1 MTAARRKAATKT
13 AVARRKAKAPA
24 ARKVA
29 AKRPVAKKSAG
40 KPAATKDAVG
50 KRPAAKP
57 AAKRPAVKKP
67 AVKKPAAKK
76 PAVKKAAT
84 GKASAGKAPATS
96 KPAARANA
104 TRGATSSIGTLMTY
118 ALWLELDAVERYREL
133 ADAME
138 MHNNRDVSE
147 LFRKMSTIE
156 GRHADK
162 IMKQMGWTRVPPLPQ
177 GAAPW
182 PGFES
187 PETVAHDDVHYL
199 MQPYHALAL
208 ALKGEERAHRF
219 FESLA
224 RAATTPAVKRAA
236 IEMAEEEREHVELVR
251 AWMAKVPRPDDDW
264 NDDPDPPRYTD

>member
-1 MTAARRKAATKT
+1 VTAARRKAATKT

-29 AKRPVAKKSAG
+29 AKRPAAKKTAG
-40 KPAATKDAVG
+40 KPAARKAAVG
-50 KRPAAKP
+50 
-57 AAKRPAVKKP
+57 KRPAVKKP
-67 AVKKPAAKK
+67 AVKPAAKK

-84 GKASAGKAPATS
+84 GKAPAGKAPATS
-96 KPAARANA
+96 KPAARTNA

-208 ALKGEERAHRF
+208 ALKGEERAYRF
-219 FESLA
+219 FDALA

-236 IEMAEEEREHVELVR
+236 VEMAEEEREHVELVR

-264 NDDPDPPRYTD
+264 RDDPDPPRYTD

>member
-1 MTAARRKAATKT
+1 MTAARKKASTKT
-13 AVARRKAKAPA
+13 AVAGSSAKAPA

-29 AKRPVAKKSAG
+29 AKKRAAG
-40 KPAATKDAVG
+40 KPAAG
-50 KRPAAKP
+50 
-57 AAKRPAVKKP
+57 
-67 AVKKPAAKK
+67 KPAAKK
-76 PAVKKAAT
+76 VAARKPVAKKPVAKKRPATKPTVKKHV
-84 GKASAGKAPATS
+84 ASEAPAAKS
-96 KPAARANA
+96 RAKAKPAARASVA
-104 TRGATSSIGTLMTY
+104 RGATSSIGTLMTY

-156 GRHADK
+156 GKHVDK
-162 IMKQMGWTRVPPLPQ
+162 IMKQMGWTKVPPLPQ

-187 PETVAHDDVHYL
+187 PETAAHDDVHYL

>member
-1 MTAARRKAATKT
+1 VTAARRKTAAKT
-13 AVARRKAKAPA
+13 AVARSRTKAAE

-29 AKRPVAKKSAG
+29 AKRPAAKTTAG
-40 KPAATKDAVG
+40 KPAARKVAVG
-50 KRPAAKP
+50 NRPATKPAVKRPAV
-57 AAKRPAVKKP
+57 KRPAVKKP
-67 AVKKPAAKK
+67 A
-76 PAVKKAAT
+76 T
-84 GKASAGKAPATS
+84 GKAPAGKAPAKS
-96 KPAARANA
+96 KPVARAVA

-138 MHNNRDVSE
+138 MHNNRDVSD

-162 IMKQMGWTRVPPLPQ
+162 IMKQMGWTKVPPLPQ

-219 FESLA
+219 FDTLA

-236 IEMAEEEREHVELVR
+236 VEMAEEEREHVELVR

-264 NDDPDPPRYTD
+264 RDDPDPPRYTD

>member
-1 MTAARRKAATKT
+1 MTAARKKAATKT
-13 AVARRKAKAPA
+13 AAARSSAKAPA
-24 ARKVA
+24 TRKVA
-29 AKRPVAKKSAG
+29 AKKRAAG
-40 KPAATKDAVG
+40 KPAAG
-50 KRPAAKP
+50 
-57 AAKRPAVKKP
+57 
-67 AVKKPAAKK
+67 KPAAKK
-76 PAVKKAAT
+76 VAAGKPVAKKPVAKKPVAKKPAT
-84 GKASAGKAPATS
+84 GKPAKAGPAS
-96 KPAARANA
+96 RASVA
-104 TRGATSSIGTLMTY
+104 RGATSSIGTLMTY

-156 GRHADK
+156 GKHVDK
-162 IMKQMGWTRVPPLPQ
+162 IMKQMGWTKVPPLPQ

-187 PETVAHDDVHYL
+187 PETAAHDDVHYL

-224 RAATTPAVKRAA
+224 RAATTPAVRRAA
-236 IEMAEEEREHVELVR
+236 TEMAEEEREHVELVR